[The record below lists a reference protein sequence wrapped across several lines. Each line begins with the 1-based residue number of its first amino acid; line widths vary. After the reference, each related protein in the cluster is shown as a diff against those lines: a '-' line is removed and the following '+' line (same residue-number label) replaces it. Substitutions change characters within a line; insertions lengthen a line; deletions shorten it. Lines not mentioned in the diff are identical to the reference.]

1 MIKLP
6 KFTLQNMYDA
16 ETHYNLFMNEERF
29 SKLLIHYE
37 IYEKVKKIPG
47 AIVEC
52 GVFKG
57 TSFSRFAM
65 MRELIGNS
73 KKNRLIAFDVFND
86 DFPNTKYENEK
97 KQRQHWIKTAGGSS
111 ISTSQ
116 LDKIFKK
123 KKIKNY
129 ELIKGDVLKTIPNY
143 IKKNPN
149 LKISLLNVDIDF
161 VETTQCVLDNFYSKV
176 SKGGIILFDNYDGI
190 GTGGTFYKGE
200 TDTINKF
207 LKKVKKKII
216 KFPFCERPSY
226 IIK

>member
-37 IYEKVKKIPG
+37 IYKKVKKIPG

-111 ISTSQ
+111 ISTSK

-123 KKIKNY
+123 KK
-129 ELIKGDVLKTIPNY
+129 
-143 IKKNPN
+143 
-149 LKISLLNVDIDF
+149 LKIMN
-161 VETTQCVLDNFYSKV
+161 
-176 SKGGIILFDNYDGI
+176 
-190 GTGGTFYKGE
+190 
-200 TDTINKF
+200 
-207 LKKVKKKII
+207 
-216 KFPFCERPSY
+216 
-226 IIK
+226 

>member
-6 KFTLQNMYDA
+6 KFTSQNMYDA

-37 IYEKVKKIPG
+37 IFKKIKKMDG

-65 MRELIGNS
+65 LRELIGNP
-73 KKNRLIAFDVFND
+73 KKNKLIAFDVFSD
-86 DFPNTKYENEK
+86 SFPNTKYMNEK
-97 KQRQHWIKTAGGSS
+97 KQRAHWLKTAGGSS
-111 ISTSQ
+111 IATSQ
-116 LDKIFKK
+116 LNKIFKK

-129 ELIKGDVLKTIPNY
+129 ELVKGDVLKTIPEY
-143 IKKNPN
+143 LKKNPN
-149 LKISLLNVDIDF
+149 LKISLLNIDIDF
-161 VETTQCVLDNFYSKV
+161 VETTECVLENFYSRV
-176 SKGGIILFDNYDGI
+176 SQGGIILFDNYEGV
-190 GTGGTFYKGE
+190 GTGGTFYHGE
-200 TDTINKF
+200 TNTINKF

-216 KFPFCERPSY
+216 KFPFCNRPSY

>member
-1 MIKLP
+1 MIRLP
-6 KFTLQNMYDA
+6 KFTEQNMFDA

-37 IYEKVKKIPG
+37 IFKKVKKIPG
-47 AIVEC
+47 ALVEC

-57 TSFSRFAM
+57 TSFSRFSM
-65 MRELIGNS
+65 MRELIGNP
-73 KKNRLIAFDVFND
+73 KKNKLIAFDVFSD

-97 KQRQHWIKTAGGSS
+97 KQRDHWIKTAGGSS

-116 LDKIFKK
+116 LDKILKK

-129 ELIKGDVLKTIPNY
+129 ELVKGDVLKTIPKY
-143 IKKNPN
+143 LKKNPN

-161 VETTQCVLDNFYSKV
+161 VETTKCVLDNFYSKV
-176 SKGGIILFDNYDGI
+176 SKGGIVIFDNYEGI

-200 TDTINKF
+200 TETINNF
-207 LKKVKKKII
+207 LKKNNKKII
-216 KFPFCERPSY
+216 KFPFFNRPSY
-226 IIK
+226 IVK

>member
-6 KFTLQNMYDA
+6 KFNIQNMYDA
-16 ETHYNLFMNEERF
+16 ETHYNLFMNKERF

-37 IYEKVKKIPG
+37 VFKKIKDIPG
-47 AIVEC
+47 SIVEC

-65 MRELIGNS
+65 MRELISNS
-73 KKNRLIAFDVFND
+73 KVNKLIAFDVFND
-86 DFPNTKYENEK
+86 NFPNTKYKNEK
-97 KQRQHWIKTAGGSS
+97 KQREHWIKTAGGSS
-111 ISTSQ
+111 ISTAQ

-129 ELIKGDVLKTIPNY
+129 ELVKGDVLKTIPNY
-143 IKKNPN
+143 LKKNPN
-149 LKISLLNVDIDF
+149 LKISLLNIDIDF

-176 SKGGIILFDNYDGI
+176 SKGGIILFDNYEGI
-190 GTGGTFYKGE
+190 GAGGTHYKGE
-200 TDTINKF
+200 TRTINKF

-216 KFPFCERPSY
+216 KFPFFNRPSY
-226 IIK
+226 IVK

>member
-6 KFTLQNMYDA
+6 KFTTQNMFDA

-37 IYEKVKKIPG
+37 VFKKIKNIPG
-47 AIVEC
+47 SIIEC

-65 MRELIGNS
+65 LRELIGNK
-73 KKNRLIAFDVFND
+73 KKNKLVAFDVFSD
-86 DFPNTKYENEK
+86 EFPNTNFQNEK
-97 KQRQHWIKTAGGSS
+97 IQRKHWIKTAGGSS
-111 ISTSQ
+111 ISTNQ
-116 LDKIFKK
+116 IDKIFKK
-123 KKIKNY
+123 KKIENY
-129 ELIKGDVLKTIPNY
+129 ELIKGDVLKTIPKF
-143 IKKNPN
+143 IKNNPK
-149 LKISLLNVDIDF
+149 LKICLLNIDIDF
-161 VETTQCVLDNFYSKV
+161 VETTQCVLDNFYDKV
-176 SKGGIILFDNYDGI
+176 VKGGIVLFDNYQGV

-207 LKKVKKKII
+207 LKKINKKVI
-216 KFPFCERPSY
+216 KFPFFNRPSY

>member
-6 KFTLQNMYDA
+6 KFTSQNMYDA

-37 IYEKVKKIPG
+37 IFKKIKKMNG
-47 AIVEC
+47 LIIEC

-65 MRELIGNS
+65 LRELIGNP
-73 KKNRLIAFDVFND
+73 KKNKLIAFDVFND
-86 DFPNTKYENEK
+86 IFPNTKHANEK
-97 KQRQHWIKTAGGSS
+97 KQRAHWLKTAGGSS
-111 ISTSQ
+111 IATNQ
-116 LDKIFKK
+116 LNKIFRK

-129 ELIKGDVLKTIPNY
+129 ELVKGDVLKTIPEY
-143 IKKNPN
+143 CKKNPN
-149 LKISLLNVDIDF
+149 LKISLLNIDIDF
-161 VETTQCVLDNFYSKV
+161 KETTECVLENFYPKV
-176 SKGGIILFDNYDGI
+176 SKGGIILFDNYEGV
-190 GTGGTFYKGE
+190 GTGGTFYEGE
-200 TDTINKF
+200 TNTINKF

-216 KFPFCERPSY
+216 KFPFCNRPSY